1 MSPISVR
8 NFRQTQT
15 TLDLNGPTLSFSEN
29 PTSQNG
35 SVGSDETFFGSV
47 QATFPQSE
55 RATNTGIVSYR
66 WYEGTVPLTDS
77 TNVTGSNTNTLTISN
92 LSSPSDNGRSFSLHA
107 SYIPSAYDSG
117 VTGNAYNSPI
127 ISDAVTLNVFPEVTI
142 TTQPTSQSVG
152 INNSA
157 SFTVA
162 ATSTDPSLGSIQ
174 YQWTLDGQLTSNS
187 GSIAL
192 FTPTTVGVQTVQ
204 AIAYQNTD
212 FGVRQDKSDVVN
224 LECVALRKLLKFE
237 AFDSNNQIV
246 SSEVDLDTTSSYTLT
261 SSTFGSTYN
270 VIQMFAAEQDLTL
283 NMEIKSSA
291 GKSYNGSALPGEGG
305 VSTIRLP
312 IVSGVEHT
320 IIGVAGNSAIFLY
333 RGSVLI
339 AVVGQGGDESSS
351 NIGTVNGGRGGG
363 IGVAGENSIDNDG
376 GSLIQTGGLQLNG
389 VWGSIVSSS
398 SITLQGGDT
407 IATANNG
414 GQTIS
419 CTKGTYW
426 IGQGISVCSNNSS
439 NKIKYIGVDG
449 TEVSGSSQ
457 LIRGFKPGYSI
468 SNTSGKG
475 LYGNGGNGATGGKGS
490 NSSTKGSGGGSGYTN
505 GEVQVISTQLG
516 GNTTQLSSITF
527 TLSS

>member
-15 TLDLNGPTLSFSEN
+15 TLDLNGPTLSFTQN
-29 PTSQNG
+29 PISQNG
-35 SVGSDETFFGSV
+35 AVGDTETFVGLAT
-47 QATFPQSE
+47 ATFPQSG

-77 TNVTGSNTNTLTISN
+77 TNVTGTNTNTLTISN
-92 LSSPSDNGRSFSLHA
+92 LSSPSDNGRSFSLQA
-107 SYIPSAYDSG
+107 SYIPSAYGSG

-127 ISDAVTLNVFPEVTI
+127 RTDEVKLSVFPSITI
-142 TTQPTSQSVG
+142 TTQPTNQSVG
-152 INNSA
+152 INNA
-157 SFTVA
+157 ATFTVA
-162 ATSTDPSLGSIQ
+162 ATTTDISEGILQ
-174 YQWTLDGQLTSNS
+174 YQWTLDGVLTSN
-187 GSIAL
+187 INPTAT
-192 FTPTTVGVQTVQ
+192 FTPTSVGIQTVQ
-204 AIAYQNTD
+204 AIVYQNTD
-212 FGVRQDKSDVVN
+212 NGVIQAKSNVVN

-237 AFDSNNQIV
+237 AFDSNNQMV
-246 SSEVDLDTTSSYTLT
+246 STEVDLDTTSTYTLT

-270 VIQMFAAEQDLTL
+270 VIQMFAPEQGVTL
-283 NMEIKSSA
+283 DMEIKASA

-305 VSTIRLP
+305 VSNVRLP
-312 IVSGVEHT
+312 IDSGVEHT
-320 IIGVAGNSAIFLY
+320 IIGVAGNSAVFLY
-333 RGSVLI
+333 KGSVLI

-351 NIGTVNGGRGGG
+351 NVGTVNGGRGGG

-376 GSLIQTGGLQLNG
+376 GALIQTGDLQLTG

-398 SITLQGGDT
+398 NITLQGGDT
-407 IATANNG
+407 LATGNNG

-426 IGQGISVCSNNSS
+426 INQGISVCSNNSS
-439 NKIKYIGVDG
+439 NPIKYVGVGG
-449 TEVSGSSQ
+449 TEISGSSQ

-475 LYGNGGNGATGGKGS
+475 LYGNGGNGATGGQGS

>member
-15 TLDLNGPTLSFSEN
+15 TLDLNGPTLSFTQN
-29 PTSQNG
+29 PITQSG
-35 SVGSDETFFGSV
+35 DVGFAKTFVGLAT
-47 QATFPQSE
+47 ATFPQSE

-66 WYEGTVPLTDS
+66 WYEGNVPLTDS

-92 LSSPSDNGRSFSLHA
+92 LSSPEDNGRSFSLHS

-127 ISDAVTLNVFPEVTI
+127 ITDEVSLRVFPDITI
-142 TTQPTSQSVG
+142 TTQPTSQSIG
-152 INNSA
+152 INNPA
-157 SFTVA
+157 SFTVVA
-162 ATSTDPSLGSIQ
+162 STTDPSVGIVQ
-174 YQWTLDGQLTSNS
+174 YQWTLDGVLTSNINS
-187 GSIAL
+187 TAT
-192 FTPTTVGVQTVQ
+192 FTPTTVGIQTVQ
-204 AIAYQNTD
+204 SIVYQNTD
-212 FGVRQDKSDVVN
+212 FGVRQVKSDVVN
-224 LECVALRKLLKFE
+224 LECVTLRKLLKFE
-237 AFDSNNQIV
+237 AFDSDNQMV
-246 SSEVDLDTTSSYTLT
+246 SSEVDLDTTSSYTLN
-261 SSTFGSTYN
+261 SSTFGSSYN
-270 VIQMFAAEQDLTL
+270 VITMFAPEQDLTL
-283 NMEIKSSA
+283 NMQISASA
-291 GKSYNGSALPGEGG
+291 GRSYNGSALPGEGG
-305 VSTIRLP
+305 VSTIKLP

-320 IIGVAGNSAIFLY
+320 IIGVAGNSAVYLY

-351 NIGTVNGGRGGG
+351 NIGNVNGGRGGG
-363 IGVAGENSIDNDG
+363 IGVAGENSFTNEG
-376 GSLIQTGGLQLNG
+376 GSLISTGDLQLTG

-398 SITLQGGDT
+398 NITLQGGDT
-407 IATANNG
+407 IATGNNG

-426 IGQGISVCSNNSS
+426 INQGISVCSNNSS
-439 NKIKYIGVDG
+439 NKIKYVGVDG
-449 TEVSGSSQ
+449 TEISGSSE

-475 LYGNGGNGATGGKGS
+475 LYGNGGNGATGGQGS
-490 NSSTKGSGGGSGYTN
+490 NSSSDGSGGGSGYTN
-505 GEVQVISTQLG
+505 GEAELISTQLG